1 MEEISAW
8 EAGAGGPS
16 YAQLEKLAYEL
27 YKRPLAIFL
36 LPSPPPEPRP
46 SSCSASEFS
55 SDVRLRTLLPPPGSV
70 EMLCALL
77 RGSRAAS
84 EKAYVNGYGTKLRNR
99 VWETTEIVGATV
111 NLTLMAQR
119 RRQRAGNRARGM
131 DAAKPL
137 LHNRK
142 GARVRNSGTD
152 LYRREYAQQG

>member
-1 MEEISAW
+1 MGSWRRRAILRATRKTCLRVVQASA
-8 EAGAGGPS
+8 S
-16 YAQLEKLAYEL
+16 Y
-27 YKRPLAIFL
+27 L
-36 LPSPPPEPRP
+36 LPSLTAPR
-46 SSCSASEFS
+46 AEALILFSERFS

-84 EKAYVNGYGTKLRNR
+84 EKAYVNGYGTKLGNR
-99 VWETTEIVGATV
+99 VWESTEIVGAMV

>member
-1 MEEISAW
+1 MRESAHLSLEEVAKRLSKTVEEISAW

-27 YKRPLAIFL
+27 YKRPLAIFF

-84 EKAYVNGYGTKLRNR
+84 EKAYVNGYGTKLGNR
-99 VWETTEIVGATV
+99 VWETTEIVGAMV

-119 RRQRAGNRARGM
+119 RRQGAGKECERCLPESA
-131 DAAKPL
+131 
-137 LHNRK
+137 
-142 GARVRNSGTD
+142 
-152 LYRREYAQQG
+152 